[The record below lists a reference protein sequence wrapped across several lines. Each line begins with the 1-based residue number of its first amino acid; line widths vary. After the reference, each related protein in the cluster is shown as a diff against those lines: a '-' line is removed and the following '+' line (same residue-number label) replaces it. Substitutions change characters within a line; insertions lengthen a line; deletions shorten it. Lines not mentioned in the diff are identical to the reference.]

1 MHKDTMHRGQGKDA
15 RALRTKNAQ
24 GHNAYRGQGK
34 DARALRRKNA
44 QGHNAHRGQ
53 GQGRNAHRGD
63 KDISDAG
70 AGSDPFCF

>member
-1 MHKDTMHRGQGKDA
+1 MHKDTMH
-15 RALRTKNAQ
+15 
-24 GHNAYRGQGK
+24 RGQGK